1 MAHPSHKFKAYCGD
15 AHKPLVFC
23 SECGK
28 EENETEINQPC
39 VNAFYVEKLVDTK
52 VERPHT
58 KFVSGLP

>member
-1 MAHPSHKFKAYCGD
+1 MPHPSHKFKAYCGD

-39 VNAFYVEKLVDTK
+39 VNAFYVDTK
-52 VERPHT
+52 LSLAHT